1 MEAALFGF
9 IANVGF
15 GIVGVG
21 IIVAFVVIVIGTFLS
36 LSSYR

>member
-9 IANVGF
+9 IATAGF

-21 IIVAFVVIVIGTFLS
+21 IIVGFVVIAVGTFLS
-36 LSSYR
+36 LSAYR